1 MKLIF
6 DTNII
11 HEDFHLYGPRITKLT
26 NAAAKLGYDL
36 MVPDVVVDE
45 MVNQYRKKL
54 IQFMPGYTGMQKLIR
69 RTQGGEDKFDKDAF
83 LSDNISEYETF
94 LRKKLKGIGI
104 KVIDYPKVDVKTLV
118 SKDLNVKKPFREIK
132 DGSIGYRD
140 ALIWETVKSVC
151 QPPTALLEDPQVEF
165 LTENTKDFA
174 GADNALHTDL
184 VEELKTAGFSEN
196 CVLLVPDVKQFFE
209 TKIDT
214 ELEELEQIKMA
225 LQKSGKFNRFELTDE
240 VSRVLSEDYVTDI
253 LKESDYD
260 SGDHY
265 HLPGYME
272 DPTIGNVNIP
282 CIDDVMVRRL
292 SDQSVLIEVEANV
305 NVDLD
310 FFVYKADYYLID
322 EDDAP
327 YIVDNDWNDHYMW
340 CEDSVDVHF
349 HLTFRTTPKLG
360 KILSVDVQVEEKK
373 GRI

>member
-1 MKLIF
+1 
-6 DTNII
+6 
-11 HEDFHLYGPRITKLT
+11 
-26 NAAAKLGYDL
+26 
-36 MVPDVVVDE
+36 
-45 MVNQYRKKL
+45 
-54 IQFMPGYTGMQKLIR
+54 
-69 RTQGGEDKFDKDAF
+69 
-83 LSDNISEYETF
+83 
-94 LRKKLKGIGI
+94 
-104 KVIDYPKVDVKTLV
+104 
-118 SKDLNVKKPFREIK
+118 
-132 DGSIGYRD
+132 
-140 ALIWETVKSVC
+140 
-151 QPPTALLEDPQVEF
+151 
-165 LTENTKDFA
+165 
-174 GADNALHTDL
+174 
-184 VEELKTAGFSEN
+184 
-196 CVLLVPDVKQFFE
+196 
-209 TKIDT
+209 
-214 ELEELEQIKMA
+214 
-225 LQKSGKFNRFELTDE
+225 
-240 VSRVLSEDYVTDI
+240 VTDI